1 MRPSSSPSK
10 RAVLSLNSTRPS
22 HRRRRRLRFELQLE
36 RLEERSL
43 LSTGLVA
50 AYNFDAGSGAVLA
63 DVSGNGNNGT
73 ITGATWTTS
82 GKYGGALVFNGTNAL
97 VTIPDSTSLNLT
109 TGMTLEAWVNPS
121 TVTSAWR
128 DLIYKGN
135 DNYWLEATSEN
146 SVVPAAGATLGS
158 SDVDTLGTAAL
169 TANTWTFLTE
179 TYNGSALDLYVN
191 GTLVSSLAHTGN
203 IATSTD
209 PLQIGGD
216 SIYGQYFKGMIDNVR
231 IYNTALTQAQ
241 IQTDMTTAVTSAA
254 PVVTGETP
262 ASGATGVATNTEVT
276 ATFNQAVQAS
286 SITTTTF
293 TLKNSSGTAVAATV
307 AYNSSTDTATLTPS
321 AALAYGTTY
330 TATVSGAKNT
340 AGDPMARSA
349 TWSFTTATSNSSTL
363 TVSAGSNSSAS
374 PGQQSHR
381 SWIQLAAIAYQP
393 DNSETAAQV
402 AWNAANIDWFDNPHA
417 MYQPTYA
424 AAGDQTW
431 IYDNYYCMYVGG
443 GKYNAMVAWCT
454 AHSVPLESMFVHLS
468 VSTVVNLGTT
478 YTLPVGSRVPAYVWG
493 PSGSDLTASGAMVV
507 NNVGNPS
514 FQAFNAAWEAE
525 TVGQFTGIYVDS
537 STSHLLSDLGGVQSG
552 GTLQE
557 YPNASSFAGA
567 CTAYY
572 SDYEKMFPPVHN
584 AGIKQVINICN
595 YQSDRTLYPYINGLF
610 REDVLDLSN
619 ETDSGFS
626 SLLSDMQSA
635 QAAGVP
641 NIVCTINTTSAQ
653 NQMSALAA
661 YYIAAN
667 ITDYFCKSDSYS
679 GDVQT
684 NDFFGAL
691 NVNIGQPIGAAYV
704 FATGTDPSGFAF
716 KVWARQYTGG
726 FAIFKPSPAWNDL
739 TTGPA
744 TASTY
749 TLPAAYKPLNA
760 DGSLGTA
767 TNQVTLQNGMGAV
780 FIQ

>member
-73 ITGATWTTS
+73 ITNATWTTS
-82 GKYGGALVFNGTNAL
+82 GKYGDALVFNGTNAL

-121 TVTSAWR
+121 AVSSAWT
-128 DLIYKGN
+128 DVIYKGN
-135 DNYWLEATSEN
+135 DNYWLEATSITA
-146 SVVPAAGATLGS
+146 SGVPAAGATLGS
-158 SDVDTLGTAAL
+158 SDVDTPGTAAL
-169 TANTWTFLTE
+169 TANTWAFLTE
-179 TYNGSALDLYVN
+179 TYNGSTLALYVN
-191 GTLVSSLAHTGN
+191 GTLVSSLAQTGN

-216 SIYGQYFKGMIDNVR
+216 SIYGQYFQGMIDNVR

-330 TATVSGAKNT
+330 TATVSGAEDT
-340 AGDPMARSA
+340 AGDPMARSV

-374 PGQQSHR
+374 PGQHSHR
-381 SWIQLAAIAYQP
+381 SWIQLAAIAYQAAG
-393 DNSETAAQV
+393 SETTAQV
-402 AWNAANIDWFDNPHA
+402 NWNAANIDWFDSPDPS
-417 MYQPTYA
+417 YLPTYK
-424 AAGDQTW
+424 AAGDLSW

-443 GKYNAMVAWCT
+443 DKYNALVAWCT
-454 AHSVPLESMFVHLS
+454 AHSVPLESMFVHFS
-468 VSTVVNLGTT
+468 VSTVVNLNGTT
-478 YTLPVGSRVPAYVWG
+478 YTLPVGSRVPAYTWG
-493 PSGSDLTASGAMVV
+493 PSGSNLTANGALVV

-514 FQAFNAAWEAE
+514 FQAFNAAYEAGN
-525 TVGQFTGIYVDS
+525 VGQYTGIYVDS
-537 STSHLLSDLGGVQSG
+537 STRDLLSDLGGVQSG

-557 YPNASSFAGA
+557 YPNALTYYPATV
-567 CTAYY
+567 TAYY
-572 SDYEKMFPPVHN
+572 SDYEKMFPPVYN
-584 AGIKQVINICN
+584 AGIKQVMNIGN
-595 YQSDRTLYPYINGLF
+595 YQSDSTLYPYIDGLL
-610 REDVLDLSN
+610 REAVLDPSN
-619 ETDSGFS
+619 ETDGRFS

-641 NIVCTINTTSAQ
+641 NIVCTTRHHYRAEP
-653 NQMSALAA
+653 
-661 YYIAAN
+661 
-667 ITDYFCKSDSYS
+667 DER
-679 GDVQT
+679 
-684 NDFFGAL
+684 
-691 NVNIGQPIGAAYV
+691 IGGLLYC
-704 FATGTDPSGFAF
+704 
-716 KVWARQYTGG
+716 R
-726 FAIFKPSPAWNDL
+726 
-739 TTGPA
+739 
-744 TASTY
+744 
-749 TLPAAYKPLNA
+749 
-760 DGSLGTA
+760 
-767 TNQVTLQNGMGAV
+767 
-780 FIQ
+780 